1 MAPWQPERQATDGVA
16 NGGGDDDDGAAEPVL
31 AAEPPTAAA
40 GSEGDFSGAT
50 SMAGRLGLLL
60 ESLASSSTA
69 RFLGAAPGSS
79 RAAAAVALG
88 GGSGGGNG
96 NDACSRPLQPLASA
110 KTAPKRPANA
120 RARLGIPKQSPSLAW
135 QSSARTP
142 PLLLYEA
149 VLLSRPD
156 VPRPS
161 QSARDK
167 AKSLLDERLGPSKVL
182 TGKDACERF
191 TRDESEAEG
200 EVPDAVVL
208 ATSSDDILK
217 ALAVARETEVPITP
231 RAGGTGR
238 TGGAVPMAGGIVLA
252 TSGMNCIVEIDRKEG
267 LAVVE
272 PGVIL
277 ADLHA
282 AVEAEGWFYPP
293 DPNSLK
299 SCAIGGN
306 VAENAGGPRAFKYGV
321 TRDYVLGVEA
331 LLIGGQRISA
341 GRRTIKGVTGYDVTG
356 LLVGSEGTL
365 AVFGQTTLQLI
376 PKPASV
382 MTLLTLFSDVNQA
395 GAAVQAIISA
405 GISPRCIELLDAST
419 LEAMRLAG
427 NAINPAAGA
436 MLLMEVD
443 GDEGAVE
450 RQAERISGVCDDVR
464 ALEVLVAQDEA
475 QRERL
480 WAARRDMS
488 HAVRKLTKK
497 KLSEDIVVPRQKIGA
512 LLDFVREISERTGV
526 RTLTYGHAG
535 DGNLHVNFLWN
546 DDHEMPAVE
555 RAITALFERVIE
567 LRGTLS
573 GEHGIGV
580 LKAPYLP
587 LEQSPELIALQ
598 KDLKRVFDPAGLLNP
613 GKIFPPTQHRAC

>member
-1 MAPWQPERQATDGVA
+1 VA
-16 NGGGDDDDGAAEPVL
+16 DGAADG
-31 AAEPPTAAA
+31 AGAEAA
-40 GSEGDFSGAT
+40 GEPCSAAGVGGAT
-50 SMAGRLGLLL
+50 ALTVAVGGAGPF
-60 ESLASSSTA
+60 STT
-69 RFLGAAPGSS
+69 RFLGAGALAS
-79 RAAAAVALG
+79 RGAAKDAVA
-88 GGSGGGNG
+88 GGSGNGNG
-96 NDACSRPLQPLASA
+96 SEACSRPLHAVASSKA
-110 KTAPKRPANA
+110 VPARVAQA
-120 RARLGIPKQSPSLAW
+120 RTRLSIPKQSPSLAHE
-135 QSSARTP
+135 SSAQGA
-142 PLLLYEA
+142 LLLRWA
-149 VLLSRPD
+149 PVLLSRPD

-182 TGKDACERF
+182 TGRDACERF
-191 TRDESEAEG
+191 ARDESEAEG

-217 ALAVARETEVPITP
+217 ALAVAREAEVPITP

-252 TSGMNCIVEIDRKEG
+252 TLGMNGIVEIDRKEG
-267 LAVVE
+267 LAVVG
-272 PGVIL
+272 PGVVL

-306 VAENAGGPRAFKYGV
+306 LAENAGGPRAFKYGV

-331 LLIGGQRISA
+331 LLMGGQRILA

-365 AVFGQTTLQLI
+365 AVFGQATLQLI
-376 PKPASV
+376 PKPQSV
-382 MTLLTLFSDVNQA
+382 MTLLTLFNDVKQA

-427 NAINPAAGA
+427 NPINPAAGA

-450 RQAERISGVCDDVR
+450 RQAERISGVCDDVQ

-497 KLSEDIVVPRQKIGA
+497 KLSEDIVVPRQQIGT

-546 DDHEMPAVE
+546 EDHEMPAVE
-555 RAITALFERVIE
+555 RAITSLFERVIE

-587 LEQSPELIALQ
+587 LEQSAELITLQ